1 MNHISKEIKVHLIT
15 AVALT
20 LFLSYIDEGFYNLN
34 WMLEWDNWLAFVIY
48 VALFWTF
55 QTLLSKLSK
64 RTTKGTLQTWLS
76 TFSGTILALIL
87 VVFIVIN
94 IV

>member
-1 MNHISKEIKVHLIT
+1 MNKVSKEVKVQLII

-20 LFLSYIDEGFYNLN
+20 LFLCYIDEGFYNFN

-48 VALFWTF
+48 VALFWAI
-55 QTLLSKLSK
+55 QMLLSKLFK
-64 RTTKGTLQTWLS
+64 LTTKGTLQTWLS
-76 TFSGTILALIL
+76 TFSGSILALIL
-87 VVFIVIN
+87 VIFIVIN